1 MSKKKRDREEYVS
14 LKRKFYVRLLQTVLV
29 SVGIVFGF
37 YLLVWKDRGGNWMLE
52 FFQNGFG
59 LDWTS
64 AMILYNQIFRNNKDT
79 IALLLFS
86 LVFFLAIRKV
96 LNEFIGCFQAV
107 NSGIDQLLE
116 EEGKIQLPPE
126 LLETERRLKEVKEE
140 LARRSLTA
148 AQAEQRKNDL
158 VMYLAHDMRTPMTS
172 VIGYLSLLQEAPD
185 LPAKQRAKYVGIS
198 LEKACRLEKM
208 MNEFFEITR
217 YNLQQ
222 ITISPEPI
230 DLYYLLVQLMDE
242 LSPLLSARGNWAV
255 LQADENLTVDGD
267 PDKLARVF
275 NNVMK
280 NAASYSFPNTEIM
293 LRAEERDGQV
303 VLVFQNQ
310 GKTIPEY
317 KLEAIFEKFYRMDES
332 RTSNTGGT
340 GLGLAIAKEIVA
352 LHGGTIKADSR
363 EDTVTFTITL
373 PKVQE
378 NRRQRRETAGE
389 ALGKDLAQ
397 S

>member
-1 MSKKKRDREEYVS
+1 M
-14 LKRKFYVRLLQTVLV
+14 
-29 SVGIVFGF
+29 
-37 YLLVWKDRGGNWMLE
+37 
-52 FFQNGFG
+52 
-59 LDWTS
+59 
-64 AMILYNQIFRNNKDT
+64 
-79 IALLLFS
+79 
-86 LVFFLAIRKV
+86 
-96 LNEFIGCFQAV
+96 
-107 NSGIDQLLE
+107 
-116 EEGKIQLPPE
+116 
-126 LLETERRLKEVKEE
+126 ETERRLKEGKEE
-140 LARRSLTA
+140 LDRRSLTA